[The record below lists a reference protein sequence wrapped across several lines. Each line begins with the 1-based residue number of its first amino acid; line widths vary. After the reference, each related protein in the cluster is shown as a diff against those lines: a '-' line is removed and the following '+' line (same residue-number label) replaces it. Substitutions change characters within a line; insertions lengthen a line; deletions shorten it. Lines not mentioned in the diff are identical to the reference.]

1 MSGIRISTHN
11 EFKKANELFGGRI
24 LQRMFGQKLCE
35 NNFTELFLT
44 GNLPLQNIFK
54 RKNIQWKIINE
65 KNFGEV
71 SIILVISFGGIH
83 KKFGGG

>member
-1 MSGIRISTHN
+1 
-11 EFKKANELFGGRI
+11 
-24 LQRMFGQKLCE
+24 MFDQKLCE

-44 GNLPLQNIFK
+44 GSLPLQNIFK
-54 RKNIQWKIINE
+54 CKNFQWKTISG